1 MSSSHQQKVV
11 LIASIVKSVLWR
23 SIDKYTEGY
32 IEKKLGCYTLL
43 EGGDKGL
50 KFSPF
55 H

>member
-32 IEKKLGCYTLL
+32 IEKIWVVTRYWKEVTK
-43 EGGDKGL
+43 D
-50 KFSPF
+50 
-55 H
+55 